1 MQEQQL
7 TRAEAAAIIRN
18 FVAGDSGAWDWDDF
32 LSIEI
37 IDPEIALVRE
47 RCNAVQTEYPSHEGY
62 CNDQGRAE
70 LLRLAEVLHPA
81 NAQNTPVESSSVNGW
96 ASYDSRLRRNQG
108 IWITYLQRRL
118 IIIGFCI
125 TIPFALFGAYAL
137 YWVLVLHHM
146 FIVGW

>member
-1 MQEQQL
+1 MQEQEL
-7 TRAEAAAIIRN
+7 TRAEAADIIRN
-18 FVAGDSGAWDWDDF
+18 FVAGRGGAWDWNDF
-32 LSIEI
+32 LCIEI
-37 IDPEIALVRE
+37 INPEIALVRE

-70 LLRLAEVLHPA
+70 LLRLAETLHPA
-81 NAQNTPVESSSVNGW
+81 NARDESVESASVNGW

-108 IWITYLQRRL
+108 IWITHRQRRIIL
-118 IIIGFCI
+118 IVFCI